1 MKKNIEKIFTS
12 CNIVV
17 AVILIMIL
25 IITAFDG
32 IKPEDFD
39 NELVQGLLIT
49 LAILY
54 LLLAITSLVLIFIK
68 NDILKEITIRSG
80 QSGSVKVSAGVVTK
94 LVKSACNQVEGV
106 KCKKVVLIS
115 DDYGVRLK
123 VDVKITDRDVVEAE
137 TYLRTLIGDAFDA
150 QFGFTFN
157 SIEIKVMALQS
168 KYQADQDKINE
179 LVEKKLAELKKAE
192 AKIDNDEVAVATDI
206 VADDKDD
213 EAVADEVA
221 EQENADDVEETAE
234 VKDEEQ
240 IVDEQTQLAQNDDD
254 IVENK
259 ENIEE

>member
-12 CNIVV
+12 CSLVV

-25 IITAFDG
+25 IITAFGG
-32 IKPEDFD
+32 IKTEEFD
-39 NELVQGLLIT
+39 SELVQGLLVT

-68 NDILKEITIRSG
+68 NDVLKEITIRNG

-157 SIEIKVMALQS
+157 SIEIRVMALQS

-192 AKIDNDEVAVATDI
+192 AKEAE
-206 VADDKDD
+206 KDD
-213 EAVADEVA
+213 AQTEEVTDNSNNEPAVDEVA
-221 EQENADDVEETAE
+221 EVEEGESAQE
-234 VKDEEQ
+234 QAEEQ
-240 IVDEQTQLAQNDDD
+240 TDAETIEEGDEV
-254 IVENK
+254 VENE
-259 ENIEE
+259 ENIEENIEE

>member
-12 CNIVV
+12 CSIVV

-25 IITAFDG
+25 IITAFGG
-32 IKPEDFD
+32 IKTEEFD
-39 NELVQGLLIT
+39 SELVQGLLVT

-68 NDILKEITIRSG
+68 NDVLKEITIRNG

-137 TYLRTLIGDAFDA
+137 TYLRTLISDAFDA
-150 QFGFTFN
+150 EFGFTFN

-192 AKIDNDEVAVATDI
+192 AKEAEKDEDAQTEKVANDSEN
-206 VADDKDD
+206 
-213 EAVADEVA
+213 EAVAGS
-221 EQENADDVEETAE
+221 VEETKEIETAPE
-234 VKDEEQ
+234 QVEEQ
-240 IVDEQTQLAQNDDD
+240 ADAEAVEEGDEV
-254 IVENK
+254 VENE

>member
-12 CNIVV
+12 CSIVV

-25 IITAFDG
+25 IITAFGG
-32 IKPEDFD
+32 IKTEEFD
-39 NELVQGLLIT
+39 SQLVQGLLVT

-68 NDILKEITIRSG
+68 SDVLKEITIRNG

-106 KCKKVVLIS
+106 RCKKVVLMS

-137 TYLRTLIGDAFDA
+137 TYLRTLISDAFEA
-150 QFGFTFN
+150 QFGFVFN

-179 LVEKKLAELKKAE
+179 LVEKKLAEMKKND
-192 AKIDNDEVAVATDI
+192 AKESADNDSAVEVGESDVVD
-206 VADDKDD
+206 VV
-213 EAVADEVA
+213 EPA
-221 EQENADDVEETAE
+221 EQAQEPQYQEEETEQFEEQEQNDDLSEETA
-234 VKDEEQ
+234 
-240 IVDEQTQLAQNDDD
+240 DDG
-254 IVENK
+254 ENI

>member
-12 CNIVV
+12 CSLVV

-25 IITAFDG
+25 IITAFGG
-32 IKPEDFD
+32 IKTEEFD
-39 NELVQGLLIT
+39 SELVQGLLVT

-68 NDILKEITIRSG
+68 NDVLKEITIRNG

-106 KCKKVVLIS
+106 KCKKVVLMS

-192 AKIDNDEVAVATDI
+192 AKETEKDVAQTEK
-206 VADDKDD
+206 VADDSDN
-213 EAVADEVA
+213 EPAVDEVA
-221 EQENADDVEETAE
+221 EVAEVEEGE
-234 VKDEEQ
+234 NVKEQVEEQ
-240 IVDEQTQLAQNDDD
+240 ADAEAVEESDKV
-254 IVENK
+254 VENE
-259 ENIEE
+259 ENLEE